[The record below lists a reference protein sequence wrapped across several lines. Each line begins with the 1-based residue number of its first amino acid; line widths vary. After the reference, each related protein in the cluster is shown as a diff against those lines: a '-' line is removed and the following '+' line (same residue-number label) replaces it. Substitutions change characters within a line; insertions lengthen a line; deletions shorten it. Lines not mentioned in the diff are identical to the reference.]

1 MNQRLVR
8 LAAATVMAIATVSAQ
23 AKDWKVVRV
32 AVEGVYPPF
41 NYMDKGQL
49 VGFDVDIAKALCS
62 KMQVQ
67 CQFTTQEWDG
77 MIPGLMSGKYDAI
90 ISSMAITDE
99 RKQKVDFSDKYYATP
114 ARFIAAKD
122 TDIKDVSPKA
132 LEGKTIGVQGSTTQ
146 ATYLQDQYKNSTIK
160 TYKSVD
166 DANMD
171 LAAGRIDLV
180 MSDSVLLYEF
190 LSKTKD
196 GSCCKFVGP
205 EIRNEKYFGPGK
217 GIAVRK
223 DSDDL
228 RDKFNVAIK
237 QILSDGT
244 YKTINAK
251 YFPFSVY

>member
-1 MNQRLVR
+1 MNQRFVR
-8 LAAATVMAIATVSAQ
+8 YAAAALVAFTALSVQ

-49 VGFDVDIAKALCS
+49 VGFDVDVAKALCA

-77 MIPGLMSGKYDAI
+77 MIPGLMTGKYDAI
-90 ISSMAITDE
+90 ISSMNITDE
-99 RKQKVDFSDKYYATP
+99 RKQKVDFTDKYYTTP
-114 ARFIAAKD
+114 AKFITAKD
-122 TDIKDVSPKA
+122 SDIKDITPKA

-171 LAAGRIDLV
+171 LAAGRIDAV
-180 MSDSVLLYEF
+180 MSDQVVLWEF
-190 LSKTKD
+190 LTKTKD
-196 GSCCKFVGP
+196 GACCKFVGP
-205 EIRNEKYFGPGK
+205 DLRNEKYFGPGK

-223 DSDDL
+223 DSPEL
-228 RDKFNVAIK
+228 RDRFNTALKEIV
-237 QILSDGT
+237 SDGS

-251 YFPFSVY
+251 YFPFSVQ